1 MVVLDF
7 VKISGET
14 NWILFHTFSLYNVDF
29 KLTVSWWRSANVYN
43 TTSPLMLFIISS
55 QYLSTVF
62 LLSCLFNKIN
72 ESQFFY
78 DQNCF
83 FKPLII
89 DHNSSK
95 LFRIAPMCDWGPKS
109 KKFIVAFFG
118 TLCSSTYLWC
128 GAFSSSDE
136 KRLFRR
142 CQDLLLCN
150 LRDLNL
156 LQRVFDELSAV
167 WTSTHNCHGTIIQC
181 WYHKPFREFLSFFWL
196 LFWLTFALKGYVRW
210 CALIMIHNATPSN
223 VSDPLTSSS
232 LFILYLFLLTPW
244 ALVAKLV
251 NVVSPCTL
259 PTALGQVLLIV
270 YFIWENKKT
279 KKKAC
284 KRFRPLGL
292 HK

>member
-1 MVVLDF
+1 MTQCQRVQYNLPFDAVYYQQSIFEHSFPPFLF
-7 VKISGET
+7 VQQDQWVPIFLWS
-14 NWILFHTFSLYNVDF
+14 
-29 KLTVSWWRSANVYN
+29 KL
-43 TTSPLMLFIISS
+43 
-55 QYLSTVF
+55 
-62 LLSCLFNKIN
+62 
-72 ESQFFY
+72 
-78 DQNCF
+78 F

-196 LFWLTFALKGYVRW
+196 FFWLTFAVKGYVRSR
-210 CALIMIHNATPSN
+210 ALMMINNASPSN
-223 VSDPLTSSS
+223 ASNLLTPNSSS
-232 LFILYLFLLTPW
+232 LFIFLLLLTPW

-259 PTALGQVLLIV
+259 PTALGQVLLNV
-270 YFIWENKKT
+270 YFIWENKKP
-279 KKKAC
+279 KKAC
-284 KRFRPLGL
+284 KRFQPLGL
-292 HK
+292 QKQLPI